1 MIKSILTLVSGNE
14 ICKTKGLEDRNIT
27 AYMYVL
33 NVESEYSKM
42 NKDLKN
48 IGDKIYVNENGI

>member
-14 ICKTKGLEDRNIT
+14 ICKTKGLEDRHIT

-33 NVESEYSKM
+33 NVESEYSEK
-42 NKDLKN
+42 
-48 IGDKIYVNENGI
+48 E

>member
-1 MIKSILTLVSGNE
+1 MKFAKQKGWKIEILQL
-14 ICKTKGLEDRNIT
+14 I
-27 AYMYVL
+27 MYVL